1 MSDQQIR
8 FRVVMDDAGVATA
21 GARTEASLRG
31 IDRAGSQASASVKA
45 FGQQSKLSAHEL
57 RLLSMQTSDIAVSL
71 GSGQNP
77 FTVLLQQGAQLRD
90 QFGST
95 RGVFAAYAST
105 LNVTRVAVGGV
116 AGALAVLGLGAY
128 QG

>member
-1 MSDQQIR
+1 MQEIR
-8 FRVVMDDAGVATA
+8 FKVSLDDGGVSTA
-21 GARTEASLRG
+21 GARTEASMRG
-31 IDRAGSQASASVKA
+31 IERAGTQASAAVKA
-45 FGQQSKLSAHEL
+45 FGNQTKLSAHDA
-57 RLLSMQTSDIAVSL
+57 RLLSIQTSDIAVSL
-71 GSGQNP
+71 AGGQSP
-77 FTVLLQQGAQLRD
+77 FLVLLQQGAQLRD